1 MEQKEKTRFDP
12 AEAGGLA
19 LAYLG
24 DSVIEVMVRRR
35 LITTGIRD
43 VGRLNRMALDF
54 VRASAQSAAVER
66 LLPLLDDEETAV
78 FRRGRNAH
86 SGSVPHSASAVDY
99 RRATGMEALFGYLFL
114 TGRERRLSE
123 LFDICYPAEDNV
135 DER

>member
-1 MEQKEKTRFDP
+1 MENNDKNQFNP
-12 AEAGGLA
+12 ADAGGLA

-35 LITTGIRD
+35 LISTGIRD

-66 LLPLLDDEETAV
+66 LLPLLDEEESAI

-86 SGSVPHSASAVDY
+86 TGSVPHSSSAVDY

-114 TGRERRLSE
+114 TGNEKRLAE
-123 LFDICYPAEDNV
+123 LFDLCYPPEGDDN
-135 DER
+135 E